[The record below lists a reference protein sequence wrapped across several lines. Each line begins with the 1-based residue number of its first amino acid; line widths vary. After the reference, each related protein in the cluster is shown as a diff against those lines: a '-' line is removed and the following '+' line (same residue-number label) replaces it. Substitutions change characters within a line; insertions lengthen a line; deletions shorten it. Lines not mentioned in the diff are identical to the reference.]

1 MIGYICARSLP
12 HFGSWNN
19 FSPAIIAKL
28 CTKPIIH
35 PHPNIS
41 EQTEPES
48 TWTIPILNL
57 SDTDIVD
64 PIIPEFMDDDKNNEL
79 EDARMLA
86 KDMHNELLNFVESG
100 ELEAEDVPK
109 ILTIQNWISTY
120 ARAFKEQATENII
133 KDS

>member
-57 SDTDIVD
+57 SDIVD

-79 EDARMLA
+79 EDAS
-86 KDMHNELLNFVESG
+86 FVDVEFQFPIGWALKSNQKFG
-100 ELEAEDVPK
+100 EK
-109 ILTIQNWISTY
+109 K
-120 ARAFKEQATENII
+120 KEKE
-133 KDS
+133 